1 VIWRRIKEVKDSLSL
16 NKGFKLVLH
25 LPCEIPRFDKQYYRF
40 PLEKSATLI
49 VHPSYIETDKQ
60 LENYNVNLRRCY
72 FENERKLKYFKRYTR
87 TNCQIECA
95 SNQTLKVC
103 KCIHHSMPRMKSDK
117 VCDYEKL
124 DCYEKV
130 RRDTMFDTMKK
141 SLESSSHYEERS
153 KSACDCLPSCT
164 SLRYEGEISHDELRY
179 FGRYKN
185 NM

>member
-1 VIWRRIKEVKDSLSL
+1 M
-16 NKGFKLVLH
+16 LH
-25 LPCEIPRFDKQYYRF
+25 LPCEIPRFDKQYFRF

-49 VHPSYIETDKQ
+49 VRPTYIETDETLK
-60 LENYNVNLRRCY
+60 NYNVKLRRCY

-95 SNQTLKVC
+95 SNYTLKEC
-103 KCIHHSMPRMKSDK
+103 KCIHHSMPRMNNEK

-124 DCYEKV
+124 ECYEQA
-130 RRDTMFDTMKK
+130 RRDIMYDSMKK
-141 SLESSSHYEERS
+141 NLESSSHYDEHGGIG
-153 KSACDCLPSCT
+153 CDCLPSCT

-179 FGRYKN
+179 FGKFKN